1 MRYREKRKS
10 QRFEKKTIQYASH
23 KAYME
28 TLRRMKGRL
37 TKRKSVGA
45 DVEETEHNEE
55 ICSSAAMATLM
66 APATADADYGVN
78 GIVTSF

>member
-45 DVEETEHNEE
+45 DVEE
-55 ICSSAAMATLM
+55 IYSSAAMATLM